1 MYKQH
6 KILIARIGNK
16 KDARLLVSWW
26 NANTEHYHFVQ
37 MLNKKYYNVLRQ
49 L

>member
-1 MYKQH
+1 MYNSH
-6 KILIARIGNK
+6 KILIANIGNRA
-16 KDARLLVSWW
+16 DARKLVSWW
-26 NANTEHYHFVQ
+26 NAHTGHYHFVQ